1 MSTIWTDEIRG
12 IDVLDG
18 DDNPFPRSYR
28 VKFVGVT
35 ISRNPATG
43 ILTIE
48 GLGGGS
54 GEVNTGANIG
64 GAAGIFAG
72 KVGPEMQFR
81 SIQGTAGI
89 AVSVVDD
96 RIVISGAGVAASIDH
111 GDLAG
116 LADDDHLQYLPRSG
130 ARPMTGPLRMENL
143 AIAPAPVAS
152 TPTLF
157 PIDGRMAIVH
167 PDGSITEI

>member
-18 DDNPFPRSYR
+18 DDNPYPRSYR

-48 GLGGGS
+48 GVGGGS

-72 KVGPEMQFR
+72 KSGAELQFR
-81 SIQGTAGI
+81 SIQGTGGI

-96 RIVISGAGVAASIDH
+96 RVVISGANLDH
-111 GDLAG
+111 GALQG

-130 ARPMTGPLRMENL
+130 VRPMTGPLPMENL
-143 AIAPAPVAS
+143 GAAPAPVVD
-152 TPTLF
+152 TPTLYA
-157 PIDGRMAIVH
+157 IGDGMAIVH
-167 PDGSITEI
+167 PDGSITEL